1 MHLVIL
7 RSCCEGVFSE
17 MMELSGMITKRMKY
31 IREIINN

>member
-17 MMELSGMITKRMKY
+17 MMKLLWYDNKEN
-31 IREIINN
+31 EIYT